1 MRWGRVVLAAVVGL
15 IVQSLLFGV
24 LFGNPAVRPLLF
36 ESGGGQVEPLV
47 DFWQGPPPPAVT
59 PYGAVEPGPRALV
72 VMAGLL
78 AWMFVI
84 AALFERVKSAL
95 GSGTLQRGALFGL
108 AMWGV
113 TYLFFETWVPYNVLH
128 EPLRL
133 VAVELGLEAIGM
145 VFVGIAIALVLRESR
160 PASA

>member
-15 IVQSLLFGV
+15 IVQGPLFGV
-24 LFGNPAVRPLLF
+24 LFGNPAIRPLLF
-36 ESGGGQVEPLV
+36 EPGGGQIEPRV
-47 DFWQGPPPPAVT
+47 DFWQGPPPPFVAR
-59 PYGAVEPGPRALV
+59 YGAVEPGPRVLV

-78 AWMFVI
+78 AWMLVI

-95 GSGTLQRGALFGL
+95 GNGTLRRGALFGRV
-108 AMWGV
+108 MWGV
-113 TYLFFETWVPYNVLH
+113 SYLFFETWLPYNVLH

-160 PASA
+160 PTSA